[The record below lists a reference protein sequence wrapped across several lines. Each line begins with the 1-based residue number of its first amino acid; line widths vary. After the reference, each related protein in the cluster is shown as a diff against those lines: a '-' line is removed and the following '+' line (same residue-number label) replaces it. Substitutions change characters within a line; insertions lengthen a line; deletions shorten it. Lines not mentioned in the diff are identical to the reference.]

1 MARWGASDKTLPV
14 LTDPPKSILLRTTRG
29 LLDGATRAQLCDRM
43 LECPLADTHALRVGA
58 LLRRDAAGTSP
69 AT

>member
-43 LECPLADTHALRVGA
+43 LVPLADTHALRVGA
-58 LLRRDAAGTSP
+58 LLRRHAAGTSP